1 MRMYHDMKQKEKQ
14 GKIFYGW
21 YILAIGMAGSIF
33 GAGTSQLCM
42 STMLK
47 PLTEEFGW
55 SRTAVTGAITTG
67 TILAGLVSL
76 PFGKLVDRYGTRWL
90 TSLGAFVTAGLY
102 VLMTK
107 FVGLWQF
114 YFVFVMARIISM
126 GTITN
131 IAPRTAAVNWFRR
144 YRGRALGLLSM
155 ATPLGASLLAMIAQF
170 IMQDHGWRTV
180 FLVFALAMLFL
191 QALPAALI
199 LRRRPEDLGLVPDG
213 SPSVDVTPTLSL
225 KTTVKEEVNW
235 TLSEAI
241 RTPTLWILIAAVI
254 VGLIVNTGIG
264 FHLVA
269 YYTDIGIAPSIAVGA
284 LSLYAFTGALGNII
298 WGFLS
303 EKLSERFLA
312 SAVMVLT
319 AITILYLQS
328 VKTITG
334 AFIFAVI
341 FGLTSRGEG
350 TLVNIIL
357 AQYYGRSSYGT
368 INGFVMPF
376 HNLGLG
382 FGPLIS
388 AVSFDLTGAYET
400 LFSVF
405 LGASLIAAIL
415 FWLAKKPAL
424 PVRNASSP
432 LLER

>member
-1 MRMYHDMKQKEKQ
+1 
-14 GKIFYGW
+14 
-21 YILAIGMAGSIF
+21 
-33 GAGTSQLCM
+33 
-42 STMLK
+42 
-47 PLTEEFGW
+47 FGW

-90 TSLGAFVTAGLY
+90 TSLGAVVAAGMY

-107 FVGLWQF
+107 FVELWQF
-114 YFVFVMARIISM
+114 YVVFVMARVISM
-126 GTITN
+126 GAVTN

-155 ATPLGASLLAMIAQF
+155 ATPLGASMLAMIAQF

-213 SPSVDVTPTLSL
+213 GPSVDVTPASSL
-225 KTTVKEEVNW
+225 KRADEEESDW

-241 RTPTLWILIAAVI
+241 RTPTMWLLIAAII

-303 EKLSERFLA
+303 ERFSERFLA
-312 SAVMVLT
+312 SVVMVLT
-319 AITILYLQS
+319 AATILYLQS
-328 VKTITG
+328 VRTITG
-334 AFIFAVI
+334 AFIFAAL

-357 AQYYGRSSYGT
+357 AQYYGRSSYGA

-388 AVSFDLTGAYET
+388 SVSFDLTGSYQT

-405 LGASLIAAIL
+405 IGASMIAAVL
-415 FWLAKKPAL
+415 FWLSKKPTL
-424 PVRNASSP
+424 PVRNTSSP
-432 LLER
+432 LLQR

>member
-1 MRMYHDMKQKEKQ
+1 MNGAMKEQRTQ

-21 YILAIGMAGSIF
+21 YILAVGMAGSIL
-33 GAGTSQLCM
+33 GAGTSQLFM

-55 SRTAVTGAITTG
+55 SRTAVTGAVTTG
-67 TILAGLVSL
+67 TIVAGLVSL

-90 TSLGAFVTAGLY
+90 TSLGAFVTAGMY
-102 VLMTK
+102 FLMTK
-107 FVGLWQF
+107 FVVLWQF
-114 YFVFVMARIISM
+114 YIVFVIARIISM
-126 GTITN
+126 GAVTN

-155 ATPLGASLLAMIAQF
+155 ATPLGASLLAMIALF
-170 IMQDHGWRTV
+170 IMQKHGWRTV
-180 FLVFALAMLFL
+180 FLTFALTMLFL
-191 QALPAALI
+191 QAFPAALI
-199 LRRRPEDLGLVPDG
+199 LRRRPEDMGLVPDG
-213 SPSVDVTPTLSL
+213 SPGVNVIPTSSL
-225 KTTVKEEVNW
+225 KRGAQDEFNW

-241 RTPTLWILIAAVI
+241 RTPTMWILIAAVI

-284 LSLYAFTGALGNII
+284 LSLYAFTGALGNIV

-319 AITILYLQS
+319 AITVLYLQS
-328 VKTITG
+328 VRTITE
-334 AFIFAVI
+334 AFIFAAI

-357 AQYYGRSSYGT
+357 AQYYGRSSFGT

-388 AVSFDLTGAYET
+388 SVSFDLTGSYQG
-400 LFSVF
+400 LFVTF
-405 LGASLIAAIL
+405 IGASMVAAIL
-415 FWLAKKPAL
+415 FWLAKKPTPPA
-424 PVRNASSP
+424 RNVSP
-432 LLER
+432 PLVER

>member
-1 MRMYHDMKQKEKQ
+1 MNGAMTQQKTE

-21 YILAIGMAGSIF
+21 YILAVGMVGSIL
-33 GAGTSQLCM
+33 GAGTSQLFM

-67 TILAGLVSL
+67 TIVAGLFSL

-90 TSLGAFVTAGLY
+90 TSLGALVTAGMYL
-102 VLMTK
+102 LMTK
-107 FVGLWQF
+107 FVVLWQF
-114 YFVFVMARIISM
+114 YVVFVIARIISM
-126 GTITN
+126 SAVTN

-155 ATPLGASLLAMIAQF
+155 ATPLGASMLAMIAQF
-170 IMQDHGWRTV
+170 IIQNHGWRTV
-180 FLVFALAMLFL
+180 FLTFALAMVLF
-191 QALPAALI
+191 QALPAALV

-213 SPSVDVTPTLSL
+213 SPGVDVTPTSSL
-225 KTTVKEEVNW
+225 KRGTEEEYNW

-241 RTPTLWILIAAVI
+241 RTPTIWLLVAAIIA
-254 VGLIVNTGIG
+254 GLIVNTGIA

-284 LSLYAFTGALGNII
+284 LSLYAFTGAVGNII

-303 EKLSERFLA
+303 ERLSERFLA

-319 AITILYLQS
+319 ALTVLYLQS
-328 VKTITG
+328 VRTTTG
-334 AFIFAVI
+334 AFIFAAI

-357 AQYYGRSSYGT
+357 AQYYGRSSYGA
-368 INGFVMPF
+368 INGFVLPF
-376 HNLGLG
+376 HNIGLGL
-382 FGPLIS
+382 GPLIS
-388 AVSFDLTGAYET
+388 SVSFDLTGSYQT
-400 LFSVF
+400 LFSTFMGTSMV
-405 LGASLIAAIL
+405 AAIL

-424 PVRNASSP
+424 PVTNVSSP
-432 LLER
+432 

>member
-1 MRMYHDMKQKEKQ
+1 MKQEKKQ
-14 GKIFYGW
+14 TKIFYGW
-21 YILAIGMAGSIF
+21 YILAIGMVGSIL
-33 GAGTSQLCM
+33 GAGTSNLFM
-42 STMLK
+42 SIMLK

-90 TSLGAFVTAGLY
+90 TSLGAVVAAGMY

-107 FVGLWQF
+107 FVELWQF
-114 YFVFVMARIISM
+114 YVVFVMARVISM
-126 GTITN
+126 GAVTN

-155 ATPLGASLLAMIAQF
+155 ATPLGASMLAMIAQF

-213 SPSVDVTPTLSL
+213 GPSVDVTPASSL
-225 KTTVKEEVNW
+225 KRADEEESDW

-241 RTPTLWILIAAVI
+241 RTPTMWLLIAAII

-303 EKLSERFLA
+303 ERFSERFLA
-312 SAVMVLT
+312 SVVMVLT
-319 AITILYLQS
+319 AATILYLQS
-328 VKTITG
+328 VRTITG
-334 AFIFAVI
+334 AFIFAAL

-357 AQYYGRSSYGT
+357 AQYYGRSSYGA

-388 AVSFDLTGAYET
+388 SVSFDLTGSYQT

-405 LGASLIAAIL
+405 IGASMIAAVL
-415 FWLAKKPAL
+415 FWLSKKPTL
-424 PVRNASSP
+424 PVRNTSSP
-432 LLER
+432 LLQR